1 MYMKKSLAARVP
13 PRTLLGEFMTLLQTS
28 NWTPDGSRMW
38 CSRMWCSHPTTR
50 ACGTRL
56 GLRYLNYGHLTV
68 NLS

>member
-28 NWTPDGSRMW
+28 SWTPDGSRMW
-38 CSRMWCSHPTTR
+38 CSHHMTR

-56 GLRYLNYGHLTV
+56 GLRYPNYGHLTV